1 MEKMIEQTM
10 IEQTPATLDDCVRPD
25 ALSSQLWS
33 WAQNLEKY
41 GQWLLVLIVVGG
53 ILTSYF
59 GAQVETSA
67 SSDPEFS
74 PILFLSSF
82 LQTIVYALVEYFL
95 YHVLSL
101 LVASLAKLVHN
112 TRTAARIAEYRA
124 RKAEQSE

>member
-10 IEQTPATLDDCVRPD
+10 IEPTPASLDDCVRPD
-25 ALSSQLWS
+25 SLTNTLWS

-41 GQWLLVLIVVGG
+41 GQVLLLLIILGG
-53 ILTSYF
+53 ILMSYF
-59 GAQVETSA
+59 GAQVETSM
-67 SSDPEFS
+67 SRDPEFS
-74 PILFLSSF
+74 PALFLTSF
-82 LQTIVYALVEYFL
+82 LQTIVYAVVEYLL

-124 RKAEQSE
+124 RKEEQSE